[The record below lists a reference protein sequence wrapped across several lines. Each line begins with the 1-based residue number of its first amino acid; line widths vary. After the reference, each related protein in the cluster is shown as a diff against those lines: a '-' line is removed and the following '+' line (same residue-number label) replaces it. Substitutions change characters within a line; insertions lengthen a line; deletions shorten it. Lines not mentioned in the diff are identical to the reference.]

1 MNMDMKSTVPD
12 PAGAAWSSL
21 SPGPSPRLA
30 IIIPHYNDVAR
41 LLRCLKALQP
51 QLAADV
57 ELVVVDNASTVSLDP
72 VRACFPDLRLIVET
86 EKGAAPARNRGIA
99 ETTAP
104 LLAFIDSDCLPA
116 DDWVEM
122 ARVTAE
128 GGDGDLFGGRVD
140 VFDETP
146 PPRSGAE
153 AFEAVFAFNFRDY
166 IERQG
171 FTGAGNLVTRRDVFD
186 AAGGFVNGVSEDRE
200 WSMRAVSRGFRLR
213 YVDGLVVSHPS
224 RSDWPALRRKWL
236 RLTQETYELDG
247 RGARLRWALR
257 ALAMPI
263 SAIVHLPKVLMSPRL
278 SGPAEK
284 WRAALTL
291 FRLRLLRMVW
301 MLKQATGASIR

>member
-1 MNMDMKSTVPD
+1 MDMKPTGPEVAPETGAE
-12 PAGAAWSSL
+12 PAA
-21 SPGPSPRLA
+21 GPAPRLA
-30 IIIPHYNDVAR
+30 IIIPHYNDVDR
-41 LLRCLKALQP
+41 LLRCLAALEP

-57 ELVVVDNASTVSLDP
+57 ELVVVDNASTVPLDP
-72 VRACFPDLRLIVET
+72 LRARFPGLRLIVEPQ
-86 EKGAAPARNRGIA
+86 KGAAPARNRGIA

-116 DDWVEM
+116 DDWVAL
-122 ARVTAE
+122 ARATAE
-128 GGDGDLFGGRVD
+128 RADGDLFGGRVD

-200 WSMRAVSRGFRLR
+200 WSMRAVSKGYRLR
-213 YVDGLVVSHPS
+213 YVDALAVSHPS

-236 RLTQETYELDG
+236 RLTQETYQLDG
-247 RGARLRWALR
+247 TQARARWALR
-257 ALAMPI
+257 ALAMPL
-263 SAIVHLPKVLMSPRL
+263 SALVHLPKVLGSSRL
-278 SGPAEK
+278 SGPGEK
-284 WRAALTL
+284 ARAATTL
-291 FRLRLLRMVW
+291 IRLRLLRMIW
-301 MLKQATGASIR
+301 MLRQALGLQIV

>member
-1 MNMDMKSTVPD
+1 MAMTPTAPD
-12 PAGAAWSSL
+12 PLRPQATV
-21 SPGPSPRLA
+21 PRLA
-30 IIIPHYNDVAR
+30 IIIPHYNDVTR
-41 LLRCLKALQP
+41 LLRCLAALQP

-72 VRACFPDLRLIVET
+72 VRERFPDLRLIVET
-86 EKGAAPARNRGIA
+86 DKGAAPARNRGIK

-116 DDWVEM
+116 DDWVAM
-122 ARVTAE
+122 ARATAE
-128 GGDGDLFGGRVD
+128 RGDGDLFGGRVD

-171 FTGAGNLVTRRDVFD
+171 FTGAGNLVTRRDVFET
-186 AAGGFVNGVSEDRE
+186 AGGFVNGVSEDRE
-200 WSMRAVSRGFRLR
+200 WSMRAVSRGYRLL
-213 YVDGLVVSHPS
+213 YIDGLIVSHPS

-247 RGARLRWALR
+247 RGAKARWALR

-263 SAIVHLPKVLMSPRL
+263 SALVHLPKVLLSPKL
-278 SGPAEK
+278 SGLGEI
-284 WRAALTL
+284 WRGAVTL
-291 FRLRLLRMVW
+291 IRLRLLRMVW
-301 MLKQATGASIR
+301 MLRQASGQSIT